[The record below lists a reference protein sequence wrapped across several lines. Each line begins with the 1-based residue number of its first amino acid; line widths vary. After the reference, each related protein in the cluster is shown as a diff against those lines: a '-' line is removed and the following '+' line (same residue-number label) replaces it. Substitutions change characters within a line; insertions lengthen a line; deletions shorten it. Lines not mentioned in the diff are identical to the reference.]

1 MTLPTLAVIA
11 LVVVLTGIS
20 VRICWRPGVFA
31 VPLLLLVMP
40 AVDAIALMLPIL
52 IVADVLSLKSYWR
65 QWRGI

>member
-1 MTLPTLAVIA
+1 MALLTLTVIA

-20 VRICWRPGVFA
+20 KSGFAGALGVFA

-52 IVADVLSLKSYWR
+52 IVADVLSLN
-65 QWRGI
+65 